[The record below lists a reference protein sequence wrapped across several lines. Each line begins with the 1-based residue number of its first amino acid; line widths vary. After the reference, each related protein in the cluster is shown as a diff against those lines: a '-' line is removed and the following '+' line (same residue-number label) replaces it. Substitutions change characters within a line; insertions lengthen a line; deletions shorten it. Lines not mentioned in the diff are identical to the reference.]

1 MDTLSSLLSFVSQA
15 IIVIAIPFVASHI
28 GALILQKM
36 VHREFFQV
44 PILTTLARLQG
55 VLLGLLLVRL
65 GFDHRYFDLEQM
77 FQPDGPWN
85 LTLSQFLLERANMFV
100 YGSLPMMRMLGE
112 VPSNEGLLAV
122 LIMVVLPLLVVILS
136 LSFWELREALQ
147 ALFASAGIA
156 LWAGWLTV
164 YLICMAFWTFHLL
177 NFWSLILLVLYVEFL
192 RRKEDSSGWWPW

>member
-1 MDTLSSLLSFVSQA
+1 MDTLSSLISFVSQA
-15 IIVIAIPFVASHI
+15 IIVIAIPFVVSHV
-28 GALILQKM
+28 GSLILQKM
-36 VHREFFQV
+36 VHREYFQV

-55 VLLGLLLVRL
+55 VLMGLLLVHL
-65 GFDHRYFDLEQM
+65 GFDNRYFDLEQM

-112 VPSNEGLLAV
+112 VPSNKGLLAV
-122 LIMVVLPLLVVILS
+122 LIMVVLPLLIVIMSLS
-136 LSFWELREALQ
+136 LWELREALQ

-177 NFWSLILLVLYVEFL
+177 NFWSLILMVLYVEFL

>member
-1 MDTLSSLLSFVSQA
+1 
-15 IIVIAIPFVASHI
+15 
-28 GALILQKM
+28 
-36 VHREFFQV
+36 
-44 PILTTLARLQG
+44 
-55 VLLGLLLVRL
+55 
-65 GFDHRYFDLEQM
+65 
-77 FQPDGPWN
+77 
-85 LTLSQFLLERANMFV
+85 
-100 YGSLPMMRMLGE
+100 
-112 VPSNEGLLAV
+112 
-122 LIMVVLPLLVVILS
+122 VILS